1 MLYKYK
7 DGSGQT
13 VYSDQ
18 PPTAGETSSPVAVI
32 RNGVVVDTVSAKK
45 DDPYAKA
52 KGYISDAKKHIPKVL
67 VYVEYIEY
75 LRKNNPARY
84 IAFVQELAKND
95 PKSYANLQKAGLF
108 QPLKAH
114 QRLSNLIDAGVAV
127 GGDLFAG
134 KSGFSGVTTLAEK
147 TLVDYMKK
155 DGFIPPDVLGSKAST
170 LPKTVPQYRST
181 RLGQWSQMQDAQ
193 IAKASKEAQKALA
206 GRPVLAAGAKAATR
220 IGGPVLDAI
229 IGTLDPQVA
238 SGIFATAG
246 LKKIEDNLKAEGIA
260 LDPEER
266 LYLRN
271 FLASGNIEAAKNIL
285 REATVRSKK

>member
-18 PPTAGETSSPVAVI
+18 PPSASETSSPIAVI

-52 KGYISDAKKHIPKVL
+52 KGYISDAKKHIPKAL

-75 LRKNNPARY
+75 LRKNNPGRY

-114 QRLSNLIDAGVAV
+114 QRLSNLIDSSVAV

-134 KSGFSGVTTLAEK
+134 KSGFSGITTLAEK
-147 TLVDYMKK
+147 TLVGYMKK
-155 DGFIPPDVLGSKAST
+155 DGFIPPDVLGSKATT
-170 LPKTVPQYRST
+170 LPKTVPQYSNT
-181 RLGQWSQMQDAQ
+181 RLGQWSKMQDAQ
-193 IAKASKEAQKALA
+193 IAKLSKETQRALA
-206 GRPVLAAGAKAATR
+206 GKPVLAAGATAATR
-220 IGGPVLDAI
+220 VGGPVLDVMIRA
-229 IGTLDPQVA
+229 LDPQVF
-238 SGIFATAG
+238 SGFSAIFGTANYIKESG
-246 LKKIEDNLKAEGIA
+246 EKGIHFT
-260 LDPEER
+260 DEER
-266 LYLRN
+266 VFLRGHFARSDWEAIRN
-271 FLASGNIEAAKNIL
+271 LTREAAL
-285 REATVRSKK
+285 RK